1 MTRAALALS
10 LALSSAVSAQEFLAT
25 DTALADNDFY
35 RLVAWAT
42 PPKGD
47 CNKPI
52 VRWAKT
58 ELTIE
63 ITKMDLAYL
72 GGKKTRAE
80 ASLSQAIDE
89 INAAGTAI
97 QLTRDD
103 SNPDFPILFLDI
115 PARSTIQGSGFQV
128 LEGKSISGA
137 GARVLAKNGMI
148 LKSVIIF
155 TTGLE
160 KRAFERVMLEE
171 ITQGLGLMT
180 DIGGPYYESRS
191 IFSQSSNA
199 LTKLGKR
206 DIIALGRHYPAR

>member
-1 MTRAALALS
+1 VMRAALALS

-35 RLVAWAT
+35 RLVACAA
-42 PPKGD
+42 PPKGN
-47 CNKPI
+47 C
-52 VRWAKT
+52 
-58 ELTIE
+58 
-63 ITKMDLAYL
+63 
-72 GGKKTRAE
+72 KKTRAE

-160 KRAFERVMLEE
+160 KRAFERLMLEE

-199 LTKLGKR
+199 LTKLGKQ

>member
-1 MTRAALALS
+1 VEAGVMRAALALS

-35 RLVAWAT
+35 RLVACAA
-42 PPKGD
+42 PPKGN
-47 CNKPI
+47 C
-52 VRWAKT
+52 
-58 ELTIE
+58 
-63 ITKMDLAYL
+63 
-72 GGKKTRAE
+72 KKTRAE

-160 KRAFERVMLEE
+160 KRAFERLMLEE

-199 LTKLGKR
+199 LTKLGKQ